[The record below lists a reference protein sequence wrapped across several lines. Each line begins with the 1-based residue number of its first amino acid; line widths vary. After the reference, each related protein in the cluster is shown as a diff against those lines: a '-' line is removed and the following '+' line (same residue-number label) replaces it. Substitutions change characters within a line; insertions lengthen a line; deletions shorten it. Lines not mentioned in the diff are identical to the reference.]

1 MTQQAVHWHEGM
13 FLRPQHFQA
22 AERHVRHWTGLNSR
36 LDCHYNW
43 GLRRLE
49 LDLDALANHR
59 VQVHALEARLRDGS
73 LISVP
78 GDARL
83 TECDLRTAFAKE
95 SVVTVYLGL
104 PLLQLARG
112 NINAVST
119 ADAARYIV
127 NDQEL
132 EDENTGLNPQR
143 IQVRLLNVQ
152 LLTSSQDRSGYETL
166 PLARIKRADRA
177 EAAPELDETYVPP
190 LLGVDAWN
198 PLLSNILH
206 PVYDRLGK
214 KIDLLSQQITSRAI
228 TFDSQG
234 QGDRQLL
241 EQLRVM
247 NESFAPLGVLA
258 FAQGVH
264 PYDSY
269 LELCRLI
276 GRLSVFGVA
285 RRPPQLPRY
294 DHDDLGTCFWRAK
307 QYIDELLDIVI
318 EPEYR
323 ERPFI
328 GAGLRMQVS
337 LEPAWLEAGRGLYVG
352 VQSPL
357 SAEQTEKLLNR
368 GLDMKIGSSDRVDEI
383 FRMGKAGLKFTY
395 ADRPPRSLPQRP
407 GLVYFQIDRSAQIE
421 EWDAVKHSLALAIRL
436 NENLITGNIQGERT
450 LTINTGGQTLSLQFL
465 LLVTQQG

>member
-1 MTQQAVHWHEGM
+1 MSQQAVHWHEGM

-22 AERHVRHWTGLNSR
+22 SERHVRHWTGLNSR
-36 LDCHYNW
+36 LDMHYNW
-43 GLRRLE
+43 GLRKID

-59 VQVHALEARLRDGS
+59 VQVNAIEARMRDGS

-83 TECDLRTAFAKE
+83 AECDLRAAFVKE
-95 SVVTVYLGL
+95 AVVTVYLGL
-104 PLLQLARG
+104 PLLQVARG
-112 NINAVST
+112 NISEPSST
-119 ADAARYIV
+119 DTARFIV
-127 NDQEL
+127 DDQEL

-143 IQVRLLNVQ
+143 IQVRLLNLQ
-152 LLTSSQDRSGYETL
+152 LLTSSQDRTGYETL
-166 PLARIKRADRA
+166 PIARIKRADRA
-177 EAAPELDETYVPP
+177 EAAPELDETYIPS
-190 LLGVDAWN
+190 LLGADAWN
-198 PLLSNILH
+198 PLTSNILH

-247 NESFAPLGVLA
+247 NESFAPLGVQA

-264 PYDSY
+264 PYDVY

-337 LEPAWLEAGRGLYVG
+337 LEPAWLEAGRGLFVG

-368 GLDMKIGSSDRVDEI
+368 GLDMKLGSSDRVDEI
-383 FRMGKAGLKFTY
+383 FRMGKAGLKFAY

-407 GLVYFQIDRSAQIE
+407 GLVYFQIDRAAQTE

-436 NENLITGNIQGERT
+436 NENLITGNIQGQRV
-450 LTINTGGQTLSLQFL
+450 LTINTGGQTLSLQFM
-465 LLVTQQG
+465 LLVSQQG

>member
-22 AERHVRHWTGLNSR
+22 AERHVRHWTGLHSR
-36 LDCHYNW
+36 LDQHYNW
-43 GLRRLE
+43 GLRRFD

-59 VQVHALEARLRDGS
+59 VQINQLEARLRDGT
-73 LISVP
+73 LVALP
-78 GDARL
+78 GDVRL
-83 TECDLRTAFAKE
+83 AECDLRGAFEKE
-95 SVVTVYLGL
+95 SVVTVYLGV
-104 PLLQLARG
+104 PTLQTSRA
-112 NINAVST
+112 NIT
-119 ADAARYIV
+119 AATALGGTRYIV
-127 NDQEL
+127 DELEL

-143 IQVRLLNVQ
+143 IQVRLLNAS
-152 LLTSSQDRSGYETL
+152 LLTSSQDRAGFETL
-166 PLARIKRADRA
+166 PLVRVRRADRA
-177 EAAPELDETYVPP
+177 EAAPELDDTYIPP
-190 LLGVDAWN
+190 VLACDAWQ
-198 PLLSNILH
+198 PLTDRILH

-247 NESFAPLGVLA
+247 NESYAPLGVQT

-264 PYDSY
+264 PYDVY
-269 LELCRLI
+269 VEFCRLI
-276 GRLSVFGVA
+276 GRLSVFGPE
-285 RRPPQLPRY
+285 RRPPQMPRY

-307 QYIDELLDIVI
+307 QYIDELLDVVI
-318 EPEYR
+318 EPEYK

-337 LEPAWLEAGRGLYVG
+337 LEPAWLEAGRELYVG

-357 SAEQTEKLLNR
+357 TAEQTEKLLNR
-368 GLDMKIGSSDRVDEI
+368 GLDMKIGSSERVDEI
-383 FRMGKAGLKFTY
+383 FRLGQAGLKFAY
-395 ADRPPRSLPQRP
+395 ADRPPRALPQRP
-407 GLVYFQIDRSAQIE
+407 GLCYFQIDRGAQTQ

-436 NENLITGNIQGERT
+436 NENLISGNIQGQRT
-450 LTINTGGQTLSLQFL
+450 LTINTAGQTLQLQFV
-465 LLVTQQG
+465 LLVTHG